1 MTIQEFLEE
10 NQIKAR
16 LVMSRNYED
25 GNVKEKDLEV
35 FLDEDM
41 KVTLDESKAC
51 AYEAQSMER
60 LIELGETLANVIK
73 NIHAVFYAPDGGNI
87 EGWLG
92 AEELD
97 EEITEDHFLM
107 ELV

>member
-1 MTIQEFLEE
+1 MTIQEFIEE

-16 LVMSRNYED
+16 LVMSRNYGD
-25 GNVKEKDLEV
+25 DSTKEKDLEV

-51 AYEAQSMER
+51 AYEAQDMEE
-60 LIELGETLANVIK
+60 LIEHGETLANVIE
-73 NIHAVFYAPDGGNI
+73 NAHAVFYAPDGGNI
-87 EGWLG
+87 EGWLDV
-92 AEELD
+92 EELD
-97 EEITEDHFLM
+97 EEITDDHFLM